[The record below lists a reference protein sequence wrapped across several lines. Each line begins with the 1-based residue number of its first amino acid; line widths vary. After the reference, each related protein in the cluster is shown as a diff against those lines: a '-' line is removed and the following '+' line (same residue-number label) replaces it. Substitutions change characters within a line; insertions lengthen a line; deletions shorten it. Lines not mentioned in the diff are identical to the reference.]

1 MISQWL
7 ASGFSGAIRLLTG
20 ARALWRCAP
29 SSDHRVYY
37 GNHVSHGDFVMIWS
51 ALPPALR
58 REVRPVAGA
67 DYWQRD
73 ALRRY
78 LIREVF
84 NGVLIERDPAERK
97 QDAIET
103 LCEAVDDGCSLIL
116 FPEGTRNQS
125 DEPLLPFKS
134 GLYHLAHRRPE
145 LEFVPVWIDNLARVM
160 PKGKLLPLP
169 LLCTA
174 TFGDTLRLGP
184 DEDKPQFLERARN
197 ALLALSDHAHAHDHG
212 GQAGRS

>member
-1 MISQWL
+1 MISDLL
-7 ASGFSGAIRLLTG
+7 ASGFSGAIRALTG
-20 ARALWRCAP
+20 ARALWRCSP

-58 REVRPVAGA
+58 RQVRPVAGA

-84 NGVLIERDPAERK
+84 NGVLIERDPALRTS
-97 QDAIET
+97 DPMET
-103 LCEAVDDGCSLIL
+103 LCEAVDGGSSLIL
-116 FPEGTRNQS
+116 FPEGTRNQG

-134 GLYHLAHRRPE
+134 GLYHLARRRPE

-174 TFGDTLRLGP
+174 TFGETLRLHA
-184 DEDKPQFLERARN
+184 DEDKDAFLERARA
-197 ALLALSDHAHAHDHG
+197 ALLGLSEHAAGAGG
-212 GQAGRS
+212 GQGAAA